1 MLDKYLN
8 KDGSLN
14 YQKLYKDME
23 KMTGFNAKARK
34 EQHYM
39 HIVTAY
45 RAHRNPEV
53 VPF

>member
-23 KMTGFNAKARK
+23 KINGFNAKARREK
-34 EQHYM
+34 HYI
-39 HIVTAY
+39 HITTAY
-45 RAHRNPEV
+45 KAHTKPEE